1 MATQVQLRRGT
12 SSENDSFTGAQGEL
26 TFDTTNKRVRVHDGA
41 TAGGFELKTENSSG
55 DTLFADGEKA
65 IFGAGSDLQIY
76 HDGTQSIIHD
86 AGTGNLRIKGTDI
99 TIQDA
104 DGNGFI
110 SMIDGGAGGTV
121 FLKHLGSNVLTTT
134 STGIDVTGTV
144 TADSFQAD
152 SGNTN
157 YNLLAR
163 NSSNVAAYI
172 QNGGSGPVLEARS
185 GNMSAGQGDL
195 HLQVANN
202 GDISFYDDTGT
213 TPKFFWDASAESL
226 GIGTSSPSRTLDIE
240 ATAASVEINS
250 TAGGANLYLTSV
262 TGNLSR
268 IRWNGLASFAIRDDN
283 AASDRLVIDTSGNV
297 GIGTSS
303 PGYRL
308 DLGIISNGTTAF
320 NVTNGSNS
328 NLRFKVEDSVSTIM
342 NTGGSGAL
350 AFTSGGSTERMRI
363 DSSGNLLVGT
373 TDPAPYVSST
383 ETGVAL
389 RNAFGL
395 VGASRDSGASAIFNR
410 LNLDGNIA
418 EFRKDGT
425 TVGSIGTNGSRLYAG
440 TGDTGL
446 FFNDQLDSI
455 DPWNTSTNAARDA
468 AIDLGDG
475 SRRFKDLYLSGG
487 VYLGGTGSANK
498 LDDYEEG
505 TWTPSLTFGGT
516 NVGLTYDAGAGGTQ
530 GQYVK
535 IGKLVYIAF
544 SINLTNKGSST
555 GNAQISGLPFSSTN
569 VYFNELGGFS
579 HRYSSMSNI
588 NGPMTFLISS
598 SSVINLYH
606 PNSSAAASDNV
617 AGVTEGNFNNT
628 SRVWGNAVYMT
639 NS

>member
-468 AIDLGDG
+468 AIDLGD
-475 SRRFKDLYLSGG
+475 STRRFKDLYLSGG
-487 VYLGGTGSANK
+487 VYLGGTGSANH

-505 TWTPSLTFGGT
+505 TWTPSYNTASGLANITGFT
-516 NVGLTYDAGAGGTQ
+516 NVEGK
-530 GQYVK
+530 YVK
-535 IGKLVYIAF
+535 IGDIVHAVAAF
-544 SINLTNKGSST
+544 DITHSGVETMVT
-555 GNAQISGLPFSSTN
+555 GDWIVVEGLPFSGEKIGIAS
-569 VYFNELGGFS
+569 VYGLIGTGHVYSSLGGNANATAFIQLFS
-579 HRYSSMSNI
+579 SGTGFYFFIQQI
-588 NGPMTFLISS
+588 NGTVDTADTLY
-598 SSVINLYH
+598 VNLKY
-606 PNSSAAASDNV
+606 S
-617 AGVTEGNFNNT
+617 T
-628 SRVWGNAVYMT
+628 
-639 NS
+639 

>member
-468 AIDLGDG
+468 AIDLGD
-475 SRRFKDLYLSGG
+475 STRRFKDLYLSGG

-505 TWTPSLTFGGT
+505 YHQTSFTPSGGGSIT
-516 NVGLTYDAGAGGTQ
+516 LSATHRYLRYT
-530 GQYVK
+530 K
-535 IGKLVYIAF
+535 IGNHVYISGKVDVSSVSSPTGYVHVSLPFAIDNTSPAGSNDSRRF
-544 SINLTNKGSST
+544 AGTVWVTNASIN
-555 GNAQISGLPFSSTN
+555 
-569 VYFNELGGFS
+569 
-579 HRYSSMSNI
+579 
-588 NGPMTFLISS
+588 MTEFTLYGIEGE
-598 SSVINLYH
+598 SSVRIYRSDGTINE
-606 PNSSAAASDNV
+606 STSAQTFSGNEGV
-617 AGVTEGNFNNT
+617 AFNFFYAT
-628 SRVWGNAVYMT
+628 TG
-639 NS
+639 